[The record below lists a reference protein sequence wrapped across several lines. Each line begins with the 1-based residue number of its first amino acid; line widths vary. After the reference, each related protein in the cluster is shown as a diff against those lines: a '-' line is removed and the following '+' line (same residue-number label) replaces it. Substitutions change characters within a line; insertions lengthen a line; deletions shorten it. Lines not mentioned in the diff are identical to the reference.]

1 MPRRSPPSGPSI
13 EVLRLGHRPG
23 RDPRLTTHL
32 ALAARAL
39 GAERLWLHPP
49 DPAIADRLEAV
60 ARRWGGRFSVEGCV
74 DWRGMIRRFDGV
86 VVHLTMYGRPLPA
99 LLPKLRRARRLLAVV
114 GGAKVPADVYRLAHL
129 NVAVGPQPHSE
140 VAGLALLL
148 YALHGLPGPERWAG
162 AQQRIV
168 PSARGKRVRRAR

>member
-1 MPRRSPPSGPSI
+1 MPRRPARSGPAV

-49 DPAIADRLEAV
+49 DPSIATRIEAV
-60 ARRWGGRFSVEGCV
+60 GRRWGGQFQVEGCV
-74 DWRGMIRRFDGV
+74 DWRGTIRRFDGT
-86 VVHLTMYGRPLPA
+86 VVHLTMYGEPLETRLA
-99 LLPKLRRARRLLAVV
+99 KLRRARRLLAVV
-114 GGAKVPADVYRLAHL
+114 GGAKVPADVYRLAQL

-140 VAGLALLL
+140 VAGLAVLL
-148 YALHGLPGPERWAG
+148 YALRGLPGPERWAG
-162 AQQRIV
+162 ARQRIV
-168 PSARGKRVRRAR
+168 PSARGKRVRRAP